1 MKMAKLDRWVAKHQ
15 RASRLFMLVFWILM
29 EIWWLDLGVPTPI
42 VIIFLVVA
50 FLISFVTITAA
61 GNRLLKKPL
70 ETLKNQCDP
79 YPFLEEIK
87 EQQSYPGN
95 NATKQIRTINYALAL
110 RCIGEYDQAFALLS
124 ATNIDKNAGMPP
136 AVKVVYY
143 NNLMD
148 LCMLMGK
155 NQEACIWYDKL
166 LLIFNDMKPGKQKD
180 RLRRT
185 VESNRPT
192 YHFCK
197 GEWEQALQTLGT
209 AKIEYLN
216 DRIENAMMYARTYL
230 AMGETEKAIKPLTF
244 VAENGNKL
252 YFATEAKELLAKINM
267 EEQ

>member
-1 MKMAKLDRWVAKHQ
+1 MEKLNRFMAKHPRFCRFVVILFFAAMFCGWYVMDRP
-15 RASRLFMLVFWILM
+15 LLLVPVL
-29 EIWWLDLGVPTPI
+29 
-42 VIIFLVVA
+42 LVV
-50 FLISFVTITAA
+50 LVYGHWFVFAA
-61 GNRLLKKPL
+61 CDRLWKKPL
-70 ETLKNQCDP
+70 EALKTECDP

-155 NQEACIWYDKL
+155 NQEAIIWYEKTAQ
-166 LLIFNDMKPGKQKD
+166 IFHDIKPGKQKEK
-180 RLRRT
+180 LRNT
-185 VESNRPT
+185 VESNRAT
-192 YHFCK
+192 WHFCR
-197 GEWEQALQTLGT
+197 GEYELALQALSRV
-209 AKIEYLN
+209 KIEDLN
-216 DRIENAMMYARTYL
+216 GRIENAMMYAHTYL
-230 AMGETEKAIKPLTF
+230 ALGEKERATKPLEF

-252 YFATEAKELLAKINM
+252 YFATEAKELLAKMSM

>member
-1 MKMAKLDRWVAKHQ
+1 MEKINRWIAKHPGGCKAIIWVALVILGVWMQ
-15 RASRLFMLVFWILM
+15 LELEAPIWLVVIVLAAGILVFFAAIAAVG
-29 EIWWLDLGVPTPI
+29 D
-42 VIIFLVVA
+42 A
-50 FLISFVTITAA
+50 LI
-61 GNRLLKKPL
+61 KKPL

-124 ATNIDKNAGMPP
+124 ATNIDKNAGMPL

-155 NQEACIWYDKL
+155 NQEAVIWYEKTAQ
-166 LLIFNDMKPGKQKD
+166 IFHDIKPGKQKEK
-180 RLRRT
+180 LRNT
-185 VESNRPT
+185 VESNRAT
-192 YHFCK
+192 WHFCR
-197 GEWEQALQTLGT
+197 GEYELALQALGRV
-209 AKIEYLN
+209 KIEDLN
-216 DRIENAMMYARTYL
+216 GRIENAMMYAHTYL
-230 AMGETEKAIKPLTF
+230 ALGEKERATKPLEF

-252 YFATEAKELLAKINM
+252 YFATEAKELLAKMSM

>member
-1 MKMAKLDRWVAKHQ
+1 M
-15 RASRLFMLVFWILM
+15 
-29 EIWWLDLGVPTPI
+29 
-42 VIIFLVVA
+42 
-50 FLISFVTITAA
+50 
-61 GNRLLKKPL
+61 
-70 ETLKNQCDP
+70 
-79 YPFLEEIK
+79 EEIK

-155 NQEACIWYDKL
+155 NQEAIIWYEKTAQ
-166 LLIFNDMKPGKQKD
+166 IFHDIKPGKQKEK
-180 RLRRT
+180 LRNT
-185 VESNRPT
+185 VESNRAT
-192 YHFCK
+192 WHFCK
-197 GEWEQALQTLGT
+197 GEYELALQALSRV
-209 AKIEYLN
+209 KIEDLN
-216 DRIENAMMYARTYL
+216 GRIENAMMYAHTYL
-230 AMGETEKAIKPLTF
+230 ALGEKERATKPLEF

-252 YFATEAKELLAKINM
+252 YFATEAKELLAKMSM